1 MYHHLHEFAQAY
13 ADMFDISIYIGHS
26 AIIPAS
32 YMPHHISYLDRSVCV
47 SFAVCLL
54 NCNFHMSTIILICTA
69 NSAHVKFADDRSW
82 EAVCACL
89 DASMLNRGANRAA
102 QSRKTAW

>member
-13 ADMFDISIYIGHS
+13 ADMFDRSFGYNTDIVH
-26 AIIPAS
+26 AT
-32 YMPHHISYLDRSVCV
+32 PHKLSVCV

-54 NCNFHMSTIILICTA
+54 NCNFHMSTVILICTA
-69 NSAHVKFADDRSW
+69 NSAHVKVADDRSW